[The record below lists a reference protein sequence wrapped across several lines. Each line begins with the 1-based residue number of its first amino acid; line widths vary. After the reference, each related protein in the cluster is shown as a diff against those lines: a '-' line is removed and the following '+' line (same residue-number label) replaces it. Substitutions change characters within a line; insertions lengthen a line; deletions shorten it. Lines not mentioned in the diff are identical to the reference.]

1 MITRD
6 HAVWSFTFAASV
18 LAFVAASTHLIPD
31 QYATTVQE
39 IAAVLG
45 FIAGKLGNSPLQGR

>member
-1 MITRD
+1 MTRD
-6 HAVWSFTFAASV
+6 HAIWSFTFAASV
-18 LAFVAASTHLIPD
+18 LAFVAASTHLVPEP
-31 QYATTVQE
+31 YGPMVRE